1 MKMILQI
8 LLLYLLMGGLKN
20 LKRNLINCRLTAF
33 GHKKYIMIIVNNSS
47 KSSIGG
53 IHGTT
58 YVNGKKI
65 DGAQSISITDYV
77 MWHYSPKEVWNKIKS
92 YFKE

>member
-1 MKMILQI
+1 
-8 LLLYLLMGGLKN
+8 
-20 LKRNLINCRLTAF
+20 
-33 GHKKYIMIIVNNSS
+33 MIIVNNSS

-65 DGAQSISITDYV
+65 DGAQSISITDDVEYWLPFV
-77 MWHYSPKEVWNKIKS
+77 DPKDK
-92 YFKE
+92 